1 MGKIRKERTFHYTT
15 KKNQDKKVQET
26 PTNVDTEMKLQI
38 SNLASSLFSSVNITE
53 DMLKQKLPE
62 FDQMSV
68 KSFASN
74 GMQMSK
80 KDKRRLRHQLF
91 IQKINAVVKRKQE
104 LKERAK
110 RRQMPVVGDM
120 KPLEDALPTLE
131 LLLKQNN
138 EKTEEKKSTKPLA
151 CRSTYARQKAMLE
164 DIAIFQQVLNHP
176 SFKQDPASTIKT
188 HLQNKLQSNNVE
200 T

>member
-138 EKTEEKKSTKPLA
+138 E
-151 CRSTYARQKAMLE
+151 LE

>member
-15 KKNQDKKVQET
+15 KKNSDKVQET

-38 SNLASSLFSSVNITE
+38 SNLASSLFSSINITE
-53 DMLKQKLPE
+53 DVLKQKLPD
-62 FDQMSV
+62 FDQANV
-68 KSFASN
+68 KGFASN
-74 GMQMSK
+74 RMQMSK
-80 KDKRRLRHQLF
+80 KDKRQLRHQLF
-91 IQKINAVVKRKQE
+91 IQRINVMMKRKQD

-110 RRQMPVVGDM
+110 RRQMPIVGDM

-138 EKTEEKKSTKPLA
+138 VKTEEKKLTKPLA

-164 DIAIFQQVLNHP
+164 DIATFHQVLNHP
-176 SFKQDPASTIKT
+176 AFKQDSASTIKT
-188 HLQNKLQSNNVE
+188 HLQNKLQSDNM
-200 T
+200 